1 MAGHWRG
8 RTNQIALD
16 VGTRVDS
23 FFLFLEDNINYS
35 FILSSSYLFSLASF
49 VYFFRQKAWRVWGMR
64 TCRLRSL
71 CNEYARSMYVPA
83 HARTRANPPAH
94 AHARARKLFFFFPSH
109 PDMCAISVSA
119 ELVYLTTQAR
129 RTGLKGSV
137 VRNLFALTS
146 RNEST

>member
-1 MAGHWRG
+1 MHLMLAREL
-8 RTNQIALD
+8 TL
-16 VGTRVDS
+16 S
-23 FFLFLEDNINYS
+23 FFFWKT
-35 FILSSSYLFSLASF
+35 ILIILLYYHLLIFSLLPLSYIFSGKKHGAYGACARAGCEVFAMSMH
-49 VYFFRQKAWRVWGMR
+49 GLC
-64 TCRLRSL
+64 TC
-71 CNEYARSMYVPA
+71 P
-83 HARTRANPPAH
+83 HTH
-94 AHARARKLFFFFPSH
+94 AHAQTPPRTRTCTRTQAFFFFPSH